1 MLKARHTW
9 EEAAARWIHETP
21 HKADHTKD
29 KAKLNWL
36 AQHLSGLHLDEI
48 TRDRIDD
55 IAQIKLTSSKPATV
69 NRYLALIR
77 AILHMAR
84 DEWEW
89 IARAPRVRMLHEPRK
104 RVRWLTPDEAAR
116 LLHELPPHLASM
128 ARFSLSTGLRQRNV
142 SYLRWDQVDLARG
155 MAWIHAD
162 EFKSRKAI
170 SVPLNAVALDVL
182 NQQKGKHSE
191 WVFVY
196 QGHPVDRTSTVAWK
210 RALERA
216 GIKDFRWHD
225 LRHTWASWHAQ
236 AGTTLHELMELGGWS
251 CMGMVL
257 RYAHLAGEH
266 LKKPASNIE
275 KLL

>member
-9 EEAAARWIHETP
+9 DEAAVRWVRETT
-21 HKADHTKD
+21 HKADHPKD
-29 KAKLNWL
+29 QAKLNWL

-48 TRDRIDD
+48 TRDLIDD

-104 RVRWLTPDEAAR
+104 RVRWLTPAEAAR

-251 CMGMVL
+251 CMDMVL

-266 LKKPASNIE
+266 LKKPAANIE

>member
-9 EEAAARWIHETP
+9 EEAAARWLRETS
-21 HKADHTKD
+21 HKADHAKD

-36 AQHLSGLHLDEI
+36 APHFAGLHLDEL

-55 IAQIKLTSSKPATV
+55 IAQIKLATAKPSTV

-89 IARAPRVRMLHEPRK
+89 IPRAPRVRMLHESRK

-116 LLHELPPHLASM
+116 LLHQLPPHLAAM
-128 ARFSLSTGLRQRNV
+128 ARFTLATGLRQHNV
-142 SYLRWDQVDLARG
+142 SYLRWDQIDLDRG

-170 SVPLNAVALDVL
+170 SVPLNTVALEVL
-182 NQQKGKHSE
+182 HAQKGKHSE

-196 QGHPVDRTSTVAWK
+196 QGHPVDRTSTAAWK

-251 CMGMVL
+251 CMDMVL